1 MLNLGDRVKHQ
12 DTGNVGIV
20 VGFGK
25 RIVNHE
31 CLPTTKV
38 KLISPESN
46 KPIVTIKDL
55 DINWL
60 PCPEDFRVIYPDPLN
75 KYRTFRPNL
84 TQVRAKTA

>member
-12 DTGNVGIV
+12 NTGNIGIV

-25 RIVNHE
+25 RIVNNK

-38 KLISPESN
+38 KLIGSESQP
-46 KPIVTIKDL
+46 KVTIKDL

-60 PCPEDFRVIYPDPLN
+60 PWPEDFRVIHPDPLN
-75 KYRTFRPNL
+75 KYRIFRPNV